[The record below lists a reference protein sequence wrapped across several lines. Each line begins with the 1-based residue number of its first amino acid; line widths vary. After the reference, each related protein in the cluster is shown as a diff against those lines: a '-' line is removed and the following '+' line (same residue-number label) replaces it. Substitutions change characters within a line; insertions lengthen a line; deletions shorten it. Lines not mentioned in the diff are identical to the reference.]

1 MRISDWSSDVCSSD
15 LCELGA
21 RRLTTLSIDTDR
33 GRSFDQLA
41 ALVEMAAAVG
51 LETQLEF
58 APCMGIADLPRALA
72 AIHQVSRPALRLLI
86 DTMHFIRS
94 GATVADTRAGTPQR
108 GGKAQVCAVP
118 RVDRTSTRLNSSK

>member
-15 LCELGA
+15 LDALCELGA

-58 APCMGIADLPRALA
+58 GPCMGIADLPTALA
-72 AIHQVSRPALRLLI
+72 AIHHVARPELRLLI

-94 GATVADTRAGTPQR
+94 GATVADLRRSEEHTHELQ
-108 GGKAQVCAVP
+108 
-118 RVDRTSTRLNSSK
+118 